1 MNKNDQYSHE
11 EVALLNKVLR
21 GSLKQ
26 NIFHLLNGTASKLKI
41 IDNWAEERKGLPKG
55 YITEVCNKDDK
66 LIFQF
71 IQGGV
76 ET

>member
-41 IDNWAEERKGLPKG
+41 IDNWAEERKDLLAGIIIEI
-55 YITEVCNKDDK
+55 YNKDDK
-66 LIFQF
+66 LILQT
-71 IQGGV
+71 IQN
-76 ET
+76 